1 MDDASRPQMSDT
13 PDTQSYPQYRFTS
26 LLILLIVLV
35 AIIAVAQ
42 QWSLEALEEPALD
55 QAILQGDIS
64 IKMAYSLGGWTNS
77 VKTDIRSKDVFE
89 RQARL
94 FERSAVTA
102 YTRAAR
108 KRKSVDAMRRL
119 IILGPSEDRHT
130 YIEWLASAHQIQPS
144 EVQMW
149 RVLYV
154 EHGPVTRKS
163 LTAYSTI
170 IRGLDLRWFEHLAL
184 ADLYRRSGMADR
196 ANLQIDYAIREAQ
209 RTTVGFTVLI
219 ALVGILG
226 ILGVGIVALYVTRI
240 LVGSRRLTD
249 LPMSENVRQFKS
261 GVLLQIFIVYLLI
274 WGGTQFVG
282 GLLVGTISVSKYHDV
297 TELEIYT
304 AAASYI
310 LGGILA
316 VGFLARKLRAVDWPF
331 ETIGLTGKGWRR
343 EVLVGVAGYGA
354 SLPLL
359 FIAALVTQL
368 ITGPGGEPSNQVI
381 PLIAR
386 AEGFGE
392 RLVLFLLVGVAA
404 PFFEEIFFRGVLL
417 NSFRARWTPVIGIV
431 LSAGTFAMLHPL
443 IGFLP
448 IFALGSVFAVLLY
461 ERKSLVSPMIA
472 HSISNMVTFLI
483 LVLLVG
489 S

>member
-1 MDDASRPQMSDT
+1 M
-13 PDTQSYPQYRFTS
+13 
-26 LLILLIVLV
+26 
-35 AIIAVAQ
+35 
-42 QWSLEALEEPALD
+42 EEPALD

-64 IKMAYSLGGWTNS
+64 IKTAYSLHAWTNS
-77 VKTDIRSKDVFE
+77 IKTDIRSKDVFE

-108 KRKSVDAMRRL
+108 NRKSVDAMRRL

-130 YIEWLASAHQIQPS
+130 YIEWLASAHQVQPS

-154 EHGPVTRKS
+154 EHGPVTRES
-163 LTAYSTI
+163 LIAYSTI
-170 IRGLDLRWFEHLAL
+170 IRSLDLRWFEHLAL
-184 ADLYRRSGMADR
+184 ADLYGRSGMADR

-226 ILGVGIVALYVTRI
+226 ILGVGIVALYGTRI

-249 LPMSENVRQFKS
+249 LPMSEDVRRFKS

-282 GLLVGTISVSKYHDV
+282 GLLVGMISASKYHDV
-297 TELEIYT
+297 TEVEIYT

-316 VGFLARKLRAVDWPF
+316 LGFLVRKLRAVDWPF
-331 ETIGLTGKGWRR
+331 EAIGLTGKGWRR

-404 PFFEEIFFRGVLL
+404 PFFEEIFFRGVLF
-417 NSFRARWTPVIGIV
+417 N
-431 LSAGTFAMLHPL
+431 
-443 IGFLP
+443 
-448 IFALGSVFAVLLY
+448 
-461 ERKSLVSPMIA
+461 
-472 HSISNMVTFLI
+472 
-483 LVLLVG
+483 
-489 S
+489 